1 MGQNDIKAI
10 IIGLFEHQNEL
21 DINLNKL
28 ENLLRVDGYI
38 YNNGNLYEVNTDVEE
53 KIELIKIKYKYFNFD
68 QEEQFY
74 K

>member
-21 DINLNKL
+21 DINLNEL